1 MRSIVQQPRTVQ
13 LWIENDKK
21 RAAHE
26 KGKGPKRQFYVQ
38 QTENQKQAGHWSS
51 LISSLHIHM
60 THKTHMTCFFNCFF
74 LYFKTQETWCSLR
87 GLNPRLADANK
98 SAELQALVEAE
109 AQRQADAF
117 RTCQEDGDGPKTK
130 CGPKHK
136 TYLVNAFFAKQKNS
150 LEATKKQLDS
160 SMHRGYTELVYTA
173 SIEVPK
179 PVNFCLLQAARMI
192 YNVTTNSWEWSQAEW
207 VKSVDSH
214 SFLLPVME
222 QQTFHATK
230 APAFCEWNI
239 AHSCHSWVS
248 PWGTC
253 RGSVVWSN
261 KHPDSRCGW
270 SRTS

>member
-1 MRSIVQQPRTVQ
+1 
-13 LWIENDKK
+13 
-21 RAAHE
+21 
-26 KGKGPKRQFYVQ
+26 
-38 QTENQKQAGHWSS
+38 
-51 LISSLHIHM
+51 M
-60 THKTHMTCFFNCFF
+60 THKTHMTCFFKLFF

-192 YNVTTNSWEWSQAEW
+192 YNVTTNS
-207 VKSVDSH
+207 
-214 SFLLPVME
+214 
-222 QQTFHATK
+222 
-230 APAFCEWNI
+230 
-239 AHSCHSWVS
+239 
-248 PWGTC
+248 
-253 RGSVVWSN
+253 
-261 KHPDSRCGW
+261 
-270 SRTS
+270 